1 MQASEGA
8 APRAN
13 LTVLDGVAIM
23 VGIVIGIGI
32 FKTPP
37 IIAANVGSEFA
48 FVGVWLFGG
57 LITLVGALCY
67 AELAAAYPSAGGEY
81 NFLFRAYGRST
92 AVLFAWARCTVI
104 QTGAIAAVSFVFGD
118 YAAQLVPLGATGPA
132 IYAALAVVVLSGIN
146 LIGTQQSTRAQL
158 AFTILTVVTILVVI
172 VAGLVVTT
180 NGTAP
185 AQTATTASSAG
196 ALGFA
201 MVMVLLTYGGWNE
214 AAYLSAEVKDPGR
227 NMVRILVGGT
237 LVLVLIYGLMSL
249 AYL

>member
-1 MQASEGA
+1 MRGSESAPQA
-8 APRAN
+8 R

-37 IIAANVGSEFA
+37 IVAANVGSELA
-48 FVGVWLFGG
+48 FVGVWLLGG

-118 YAAQLVPLGATGPA
+118 YAAQLIPLGAFGPA
-132 IYAALAVVVLSGIN
+132 IYATLAVIVLSGIN
-146 LIGTQQSTRAQL
+146 LLGTPQSTRAQL
-158 AFTILTVVTILVVI
+158 AFTILTVVTILIVI
-172 VAGLVVTT
+172 VAGLIVTA
-180 NGTAP
+180 NGTGQP
-185 AQTATTASSAG
+185 QSA
-196 ALGFA
+196 
-201 MVMVLLTYGGWNE
+201 V
-214 AAYLSAEVKDPGR
+214 
-227 NMVRILVGGT
+227 
-237 LVLVLIYGLMSL
+237 
-249 AYL
+249 